1 MRYVVRSIVLV
12 ITLTCSSWSTVYP
25 STRGF
30 ESHLLNK
37 SFSFR
42 HSPRM
47 SLYPVPRQASWLF
60 EVTPYS
66 EHVEGQ
72 CRTRSPLQVRCS
84 SLIFAQQMVDSI
96 TGPPLDS
103 LKLRNPYMAIFY
115 SFVPGIIVH
124 GSGHFY
130 AGDSRTGTRLLLAE
144 AAGGGLIFVGI
155 VLTMAGVQTEAGF
168 AVLSGAIL
176 FVGSWVYDVVRS
188 PLVVKKHNKE
198 LLDRKQGQLRFRTK
212 DGDLR
217 LELVWR
223 F

>member
-1 MRYVVRSIVLV
+1 MRYVVSSIVLA

-25 STRGF
+25 STGEF

-37 SFSFR
+37 SFCFR
-42 HSPRM
+42 HCPRV
-47 SLYPVPRQASWLF
+47 SLYPVPRQARWLF

-66 EHVEGQ
+66 EHVGGQ
-72 CRTRSPLQVRCS
+72 CPTRSSLEVRCS
-84 SLIFAQQMVDSI
+84 SLFFAHQMVDSI
-96 TGPPLDS
+96 TVPPLDS

-130 AGDSRTGTRLLLAE
+130 AGDARTGTRLLGAE
-144 AAGGGLIFVGI
+144 AAGGLLIVGGFFLGL
-155 VLTMAGVQTEAGF
+155 AGVQTTAGF
-168 AVLSGAIL
+168 AVLSGAVL

-188 PLVVKKHNKE
+188 PLVVQKQNRE
-198 LLDRKQGQLRFRTK
+198 LLESKQGQLKFQTK

-217 LELVWR
+217 LVLVWR